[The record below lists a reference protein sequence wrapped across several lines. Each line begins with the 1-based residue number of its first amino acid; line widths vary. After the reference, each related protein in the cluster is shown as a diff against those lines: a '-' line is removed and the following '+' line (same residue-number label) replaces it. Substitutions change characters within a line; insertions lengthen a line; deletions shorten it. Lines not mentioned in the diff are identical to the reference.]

1 MFHEV
6 VVLTWHQ
13 LREKQRE
20 RGSAGPVGNQL
31 QRRVAPA
38 DSMIIGTETPERPRD

>member
-1 MFHEV
+1 MAPVE
-6 VVLTWHQ
+6 
-13 LREKQRE
+13 RETEREIE